1 MLEFQGVKKGSKL
14 PTVLIIGMGDTGVL
28 VAAHLRRNC
37 RVIAVTTRPV
47 LLSGQELGK
56 RLTDLSYWKKSY
68 LTPLDAF
75 RKLDDVECIHGKVIA
90 VNTDEQVVSI
100 ECSDQSTQSV
110 CWDYLVIASGI
121 SNGFWRTAK
130 VENVADVESDLE
142 RQTSTIVSA
151 KRIAVMGGGP
161 SGTSVAFNVASR
173 FPDKD
178 VTLFFSGEDV
188 LPGYHP
194 KTRAYH
200 MAKLREAG
208 VTLKPG
214 HRADPS
220 ADGTRTALKGGVVTF
235 SSGQPDYSADAL
247 IWATG
252 AVHPNTA
259 FLPPDMLD
267 EAGFIKTE
275 KTMTVVGYSN
285 VFAIGDAAATD
296 PLRSSA
302 RNWAYRIL
310 CRNINALIQGK
321 APAHRFQPPGS
332 RWGSVLGLQSN
343 GLTLHQQNGGRHRL
357 PVWFVQLILW
367 PWIVTRGIYGGI
379 REQARERQSSN
390 GLNNDG

>member
-1 MLEFQGVKKGSKL
+1 MLGFQGVKKRSKL

-37 RVIAVTTRPV
+37 QVVAVTTRPV

-56 RLTDLSYWKKSY
+56 RLTDLAYWKKSY

-90 VNTDEQVVSI
+90 VNTEEQVASV
-100 ECSDQSTQSV
+100 ECNDKSTRSV

-121 SNGFWRTAK
+121 SNGFWRTAR
-130 VENVADVESDLE
+130 VESVEDVEFDLE
-142 RQTSTIVSA
+142 RQTSTIMSA
-151 KRIAVMGGGP
+151 KRVAVIGGGP

-178 VTLFFSGEDV
+178 VTLFFSGEEV

-200 MAKLREAG
+200 MNRLGEAG
-208 VTLKPG
+208 VIVKPG
-214 HRADPS
+214 HRAVNSTDEV
-220 ADGTRTALKGGVVTF
+220 RTALKGGTVAF
-235 SSGQPDYSADAL
+235 SSGQPDYSGDLL

-267 EAGFIKTE
+267 EAGFIKTDT
-275 KTMTVVGYSN
+275 TMTVVGYSN

-302 RNWAYRIL
+302 RNWAYRIV
-310 CRNINALIQGK
+310 CRNINALIQSK
-321 APAHRFQPPGS
+321 FPAHRFQPPGS

-343 GLTLHQQNGGRHRL
+343 GLTLHQQNGRRHRL

-379 REQARERQSSN
+379 RKDTSRHQVSN